1 MGTVV
6 KKSVLADVFASE
18 FSCFVFEHY
27 CGCVHPS
34 MSLLISVVLVFDFFV
49 MVVVVCCTFV
59 AHLIVSASTRL
70 LCQIQFTLGGWSSG
84 SQSYLPSLTQA
95 FSNPDNICQKIF
107 QINWPCPSGTLFL
120 FFRERKVIVLPSS
133 YNVSNNIFEKS
144 MPPLIDFDALN
155 CGLGLAVMCRLV
167 LHATASAPSVSCGV
181 VLPIGCHNS
190 VAVSCGVCLPEARHV
205 DGR

>member
-1 MGTVV
+1 MIALLQIRNPNTPLRCCSVGTVV

-107 QINWPCPSGTLFL
+107 LMNWPCPSGTP
-120 FFRERKVIVLPSS
+120 FFFSPSNLRK
-133 YNVSNNIFEKS
+133 
-144 MPPLIDFDALN
+144 D
-155 CGLGLAVMCRLV
+155 
-167 LHATASAPSVSCGV
+167 HAAT
-181 VLPIGCHNS
+181 
-190 VAVSCGVCLPEARHV
+190 
-205 DGR
+205 D